1 VLGIA
6 TFAFLIVGDVES
18 GPVTVWHA
26 SRLICLGAVALAALL
41 LATRRGAA
49 RRGLR
54 QPPLLFFTI
63 FAVVMLVE
71 CPFGLAPA
79 SALRYALGYVALV
92 VVAAVLASVFS
103 VRGLLVGLLG
113 TLLVKVVCA
122 LALGWMPLG
131 WWHGERL
138 GGVSGNPNPLGVIAG
153 LGYLLIVLEFW
164 RDDFSRRASAASIGA
179 ALACT
184 IALSLTRSYSATV
197 ATAVTLAA
205 LAWPAWRR
213 ARTWGHRVSW
223 LVIALAL
230 LAPLGVSAAVQRQR
244 SSTAGDAVR
253 IRSEQWVRLER
264 AVQRRPWIGYGAG
277 STPLLAPVGGPD
289 YATSAH
295 NLYLEASVYAGVP
308 GGLVMLLFVTS
319 ALAMALWSAYRR
331 RDDGALGVAAVIVFY
346 AAVAPVQPVVLNSEP
361 SSLVA
366 VLVAAAV
373 CAAAGPRGE
382 SVGSGRSTEPD
393 GRVPAAG
400 ASLT

>member
-1 VLGIA
+1 MS
-6 TFAFLIVGDVES
+6 AF
-18 GPVTVWHA
+18 
-26 SRLICLGAVALAALL
+26 
-41 LATRRGAA
+41 
-49 RRGLR
+49 
-54 QPPLLFFTI
+54 
-63 FAVVMLVE
+63 
-71 CPFGLAPA
+71 
-79 SALRYALGYVALV
+79 RYALGYVALV
-92 VVAAVLASVFS
+92 VIAAVLASVFS

-113 TLLVKVVCA
+113 TLLVKVVCS
-122 LALGWMPLG
+122 LALGWVPRG
-131 WWHGERL
+131 GTAERL
-138 GGVSGNPNPLGVIAG
+138 GGVFGNPNPLGVIAG

-179 ALACT
+179 ALALT
-184 IALSLTRSYSATV
+184 IVLSLTRSYSATV
-197 ATAVTLAA
+197 ATAVTFAA

-223 LVIALAL
+223 LVLALAL
-230 LAPLGVSAAVQRQR
+230 LAPLGVSAAVQQQR
-244 SSTAGDAVR
+244 SSTAVDAVR

-264 AVQRRPWIGYGAG
+264 AVQRRPWTGTRRQHA
-277 STPLLAPVGGPD
+277 AARPVGGPD

-331 RDDGALGVAAVIVFY
+331 RDDGAVGVAAVIVFY

-366 VLVAAAV
+366 VLVAGAV
-373 CAAAGPRGE
+373 CAAAGGHGK
-382 SVGSGRSTEPD
+382 SVESGRSTEPD
-393 GRVPAAG
+393 GRDPAAG